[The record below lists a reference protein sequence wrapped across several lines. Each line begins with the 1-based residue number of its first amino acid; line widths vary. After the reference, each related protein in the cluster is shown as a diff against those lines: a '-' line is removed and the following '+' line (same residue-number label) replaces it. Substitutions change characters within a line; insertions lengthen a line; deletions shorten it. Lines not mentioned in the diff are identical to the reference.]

1 MIHCRPETEA
11 WRSRWIEGRATFTIV
26 LSRPTMNRL
35 MQQIARISRRR
46 RWSGTAVSLGAG
58 DLSASRLVMDI

>member
-1 MIHCRPETEA
+1 MIHCRPETDA
-11 WRSRWIEGRATFTIV
+11 WISRWMEGRATFTIV

-46 RWSGTAVSLGAG
+46 RRFGGAVSPATGER
-58 DLSASRLVMDI
+58 RLVMYI